1 MVTAVNNPTTGFT
14 GLVDAATSTVG
25 QAVQGGNQA
34 KADVNDQQ
42 AITEGTGD
50 SKAVDAQRSESSKSD
65 ANQAA
70 LIGLQGEETR
80 RKQTQDVLNAIQS
93 GKEDSANK
101 KISATAQNAKGIS
114 F

>member
-1 MVTAVNNPTTGFT
+1 MVGSVNNPGTGVTGF
-14 GLVDAATSTVG
+14 VG
-25 QAVQGGNQA
+25 DVTNAGGQFAQGINQT
-34 KADVNDQQ
+34 KAGINDQQ
-42 AITEGTGD
+42 AIIDSTGTTK
-50 SKAVDAQRSESSKSD
+50 SLEAQRAESAKSD
-65 ANQAA
+65 ANGAA

-93 GKEDSANK
+93 GKEDSTNK

>member
-1 MVTAVNNPTTGFT
+1 MVGSVNNPNTGVTGFMNDVT
-14 GLVDAATSTVG
+14 AGVG
-25 QAVQGGNQA
+25 QTVQGANQV
-34 KADVNDQQ
+34 KAGINDQQ
-42 AITEGTGD
+42 AIYDSTGTTK
-50 SKAVDAQRSESSKSD
+50 SLEAQRAESAKSD
-65 ANQAA
+65 ANGAA

-93 GKEDSANK
+93 GKEDSTNK

>member
-1 MVTAVNNPTTGFT
+1 MVGSVNNPNTGATGFGNDIIN
-14 GLVDAATSTVG
+14 GLG
-25 QAVQGGNQA
+25 QGVQGGNSM
-34 KADVNDQQ
+34 KASFDDQQ
-42 AITEGTGD
+42 AIYDSTGTTK
-50 SKAVDAQRSESSKSD
+50 SLEAQRAESKKSD
-65 ANQAA
+65 ANGAA

-93 GKEDSANK
+93 GKEDSTNK